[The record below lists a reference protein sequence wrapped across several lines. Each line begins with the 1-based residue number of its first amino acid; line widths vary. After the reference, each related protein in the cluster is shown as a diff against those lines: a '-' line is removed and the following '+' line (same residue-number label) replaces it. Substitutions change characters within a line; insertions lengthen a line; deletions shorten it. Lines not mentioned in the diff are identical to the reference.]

1 MSANEPI
8 LPQGAGYG
16 VGERTPASDAVHH
29 VSDPSPQSSVRAILV
44 ATGDDM
50 QIPRLYRDRAVLQR
64 VHGLPDRHPGALHWL
79 LAQELGGVQQ
89 RVSERE
95 ARPHRVRHRFGVD
108 MGCDASEY

>member
-16 VGERTPASDAVHH
+16 VGEHMSASDAVRH
-29 VSDPSPQSSVRAILV
+29 VSDASSQSSVRAVL
-44 ATGDDM
+44 ATAGDNM
-50 QIPRLYRDRAVLQR
+50 QIFLLSRDRAVLQR
-64 VHGLPDRHPGALHWL
+64 VHGLPDRHPGALHGL

-95 ARPHRVRHRFGVD
+95 ARSHRVRHRFGVD
-108 MGCDASEY
+108 VGCDASEY